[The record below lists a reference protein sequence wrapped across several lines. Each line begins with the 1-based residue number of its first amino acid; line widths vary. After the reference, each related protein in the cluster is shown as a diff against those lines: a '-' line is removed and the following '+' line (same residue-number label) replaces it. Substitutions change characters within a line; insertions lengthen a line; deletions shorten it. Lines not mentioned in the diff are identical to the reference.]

1 MIPIIKQIIILLSL
15 TLGVALE
22 LGGGSFINSEGV
34 TNAVSHKA
42 HTNTPS
48 SNVHDKQNGR
58 EQHENEN
65 KNKSQGILRHLRA
78 RTSSS
83 DDDDSGGS
91 STSNAFDILEH
102 GDVIIHGSSCRPVG
116 QCQLCPGGKRSGKN
130 GCETTGKRQAFA
142 CLSGKEESS
151 SSNRR
156 RRLEVASDVDADAD
170 ADDDDLYI
178 DANENLVME
187 VGKDRRIVYQ
197 SCSRTTA
204 DEERVLYR
212 FQFVCVIIAF
222 FSLRSVRREK
232 ISNESLFD
240 QRKRR
245 ASVARQQQQQQI
257 QQQQQQQQLQKQQ
270 EMAPLFTRN
279 GDDGISSDGTEGS
292 DNGSAHMNMMEDGD
306 LDTSRKEKS

>member
-1 MIPIIKQIIILLSL
+1 MIPIIKQLILLLAL
-15 TLGVALE
+15 TLCVGLA
-22 LGGGSFINSEGV
+22 
-34 TNAVSHKA
+34 NAVSHKA
-42 HTNTPS
+42 HTNTPT
-48 SNVHDKQNGR
+48 SNVLDKQNGN
-58 EQHENEN
+58 EEHENEN

-83 DDDDSGGS
+83 DDDDSGGI

-102 GDVIIHGSSCRPVG
+102 GDIIIHGSSCRPVG

-130 GCETTGKRQAFA
+130 GCEITGKRQAFA

-178 DANENLVME
+178 DGNENLVME

-197 SCSRTTA
+197 SCSRTSA

-257 QQQQQQQQLQKQQ
+257 QQQQQQLQKQQ
-270 EMAPLFTRN
+270 EMAPLFTRS